1 MSSDDTHARLRKELE
16 EVIESFETQIAV
28 ATANLVIQLQRD
40 YVLQHVRA
48 NLGEAVG
55 REVARAFDAYLE
67 YEHREGERFEARQNQ
82 KAD

>member
-1 MSSDDTHARLRKELE
+1 MFPRRK
-16 EVIESFETQIAV
+16 SFETQISV

-55 REVARAFDAYLE
+55 HEVARAFDAYPE
-67 YEHREGERFEARQNQ
+67 S
-82 KAD
+82 